1 MALQISKTANVF
13 TLKGRLSAGEVFQA
27 RSFFLHKL
35 SFEESFT
42 ISLAG
47 LDDLDLSGAL
57 MFKGLK
63 DEAIRIN
70 KSVKI
75 VNGENQ
81 KILGPFRKLEDQF
94 VLSVAA

>member
-1 MALQISKTANVF
+1 MALQISKTKNVF
-13 TLKGRLSAGEVFQA
+13 TLTGKFNANEVFHV
-27 RSFFLHKL
+27 RNFFLHKL
-35 SFEESFT
+35 RFEDSFT

-47 LDDLDLSGAL
+47 LEDLDLSAVL

-63 DEAIRIN
+63 DEANHIN

-75 VNGENQ
+75 VNSENQ